1 VPYNYSCLFIFTLS
15 LSYVVSAICGFYSS
29 KVVLEAAILTLA
41 VTVILTLYA
50 IYSTDEI
57 SVMYGIL
64 ISLIGTS
71 FVLLIL
77 YFIFGGT
84 LLYTVYTGITA
95 AIFGI
100 YLVIDIKLLIRKVTI
115 DGENSSYTYDDYCLA
130 ACQIYVDIVNIF
142 LELL

>member
-1 VPYNYSCLFIFTLS
+1 M
-15 LSYVVSAICGFYSS
+15 VSAICGFYSS

-41 VTVILTLYA
+41 VTIILTLYA

-71 FVLLIL
+71 FVLMIL